1 MDGADRSQQ
10 EMVVYYSY
18 GMACA
23 EAELDVLTGEN
34 VLRRADVL
42 MDCGKRWLLGLI
54 CAISEFP
61 FQDLL
66 SAKRPTQRRF
76 QYWLYFAKRCIL
88 SPR

>member
-42 MDCGKRWLLGLI
+42 MDCGKR
-54 CAISEFP
+54 
-61 FQDLL
+61 
-66 SAKRPTQRRF
+66 
-76 QYWLYFAKRCIL
+76 
-88 SPR
+88 